1 MTRPV
6 HVNIKMTRREVPKFM
21 VVHTHTHFYLL
32 VKKISTLL
40 ILIFVADC
48 VPHIY
53 TVYVLY
59 VYTKY
64 TYMYFSGYYMYVVA
78 SGKVALLL

>member
-1 MTRPV
+1 M
-6 HVNIKMTRREVPKFM
+6 
-21 VVHTHTHFYLL
+21 
-32 VKKISTLL
+32 KKISTLL

-64 TYMYFSGYYMYVVA
+64 LYVFFWLLCICG
-78 SGKVALLL
+78 GKWQGGTIAVMHRLCGLSDYDDVALYFHVFAKFQ